1 VTCRFVFVILLALL
15 APAMLTAADPPV
27 RITLKPAG
35 LVHGELL
42 VPVTVAPE
50 VTRVELRL
58 NGIRH
63 SEQSGRNMVFEVP
76 IGHYIR
82 RMRIAVSGYD
92 AEGNLRGEDEMVV
105 NDPRPPFRVRLTA
118 EEPQEGTPAS
128 MFATVTAPPGLQI
141 NGVDFYLGETL
152 IGSAGEAPW
161 RISYDPSHFPA
172 AGYARAVTRAAGQA
186 DAHDVRFFGTTPH
199 ESLDVVVQR
208 IAISTADLA
217 TPQFRPD
224 DLELIDSGEQRTIE
238 AVLPASSEPLSVL
251 LLIDSSESMLGELPL
266 LKQAAREFAR
276 QTISPNSRIA
286 LVGFYQ
292 RTYWMTP
299 FTDDLDAIDRGID
312 QLRPLGQTHLYDAMI
327 EMLFELQKRE
337 GRKAL
342 VVLTDG
348 ANNGGEFTLDHLVHY
363 ARYSGVPIYPVIKNS
378 ILSRAMKFGI
388 GRIPA
393 RRAAQVARDTGATYF
408 IIERESQLERVY
420 ATIAREL
427 QSQQIVVFQPRAGER
442 DRWRPLRISRR
453 DGRPLRAPAGYFAD

>member
-1 VTCRFVFVILLALL
+1 VPLL
-15 APAMLTAADPPV
+15 LTAADPPV
-27 RITLKPAG
+27 RITLKPTG

-50 VTRVELRL
+50 VARVELRL

-63 SEQSGRNMVFEVP
+63 AEQSGRNMVFEVP
-76 IGHYIR
+76 IGYYIR
-82 RMRIAVSGYD
+82 RMRVSVTGYGED
-92 AEGNLRGEDEMVV
+92 GSIRGEDEMVV
-105 NDPRPPFRVRLTA
+105 NDPRQPFRVRLIA
-118 EEPQEGTPAS
+118 EEPREGASAS
-128 MFATVTAPPGLQI
+128 MFAIVTAPPGLKI
-141 NGVDFYLGETL
+141 LGVDFYLAETL
-152 IGSAGEAPW
+152 IGSAGEPPW
-161 RISYDPSHFPA
+161 QISYDASHFPA

-199 ESLDVVVQR
+199 ESVDVVVQR
-208 IAISTADLA
+208 IAISAPDART
-217 TPQFRPD
+217 QFRPD
-224 DLELIDSGEQRTIE
+224 DLELVDSGQPGVIE
-238 AVLPASSEPLSVL
+238 AVLPASSEPLSVI

-266 LKQAAREFAR
+266 LKQAAKEFAR
-276 QTISPNSRIA
+276 QTLAANSRIA

-299 FTDDLDAIDRGID
+299 FTDDLNAIDRGID
-312 QLRPLGQTHLYDAMI
+312 ILRPLGATHLYDSMI

-348 ANNGGEFTLDHLVHY
+348 DNTGGVFQLDHLVHY
-363 ARYSGVPIYPVIKNS
+363 ARYSGVAIYPVIKNTF
-378 ILSRAMKFGI
+378 LSRAMKFGI

-408 IIERESQLERVY
+408 IIEKESQLEHVY
-420 ATIAREL
+420 STIAQEL

-442 DRWRPLRISRR
+442 DRWRPLRITRR
-453 DGRPLRAPAGYFAD
+453 DGKPLRAPAGYFAD